1 MDDPLR
7 PARLTR
13 KLDRYAGQQVPA
25 TVDLWPAIRR
35 TLLTPAQRSGI
46 FSSGGTD
53 SPSRSSTPRTRAQHK
68 ENGTMSRNY
77 EQSTVSDDPSDES
90 VNSSVARPRR
100 PPTVARI
107 HVEPAPSEEPI
118 PAVARSNTPVILGI
132 VGLGGLVALFL
143 VAMILNNINQA
154 NSAATGSTGGTG
166 GTGTAAAAGPADV
179 VPGSLAVDFTAT
191 NLTDGKVVHVS
202 DYIGKNPVWLNF
214 WASWCGPCKQEMPDM
229 EQLYQLNKDKGLVIL
244 GFDVREDQKTV
255 SDFVTSQAFHW
266 TFLLQPSGDTASRY
280 YVSGIPT
287 HIFIGKDGIIKSR
300 ISSGLP
306 RSYMENELKK
316 ILDQ

>member
-35 TLLTPAQRSGI
+35 TLLTPAHRSGI
-46 FSSGGTD
+46 FNNGGPD
-53 SPSRSSTPRTRAQHK
+53 SPSLSSTPRTRAQLK

-77 EQSTVSDDPSDES
+77 EQTTVSDDLSDES
-90 VNSSVARPRR
+90 VNSSLPRPRR
-100 PPTVARI
+100 PPTAARI
-107 HVEPAPSEEPI
+107 YVEPAPSEEPV
-118 PAVARSNTPVILGI
+118 AAARSNTPVILGI

-143 VAMILNNINQA
+143 VAMIFNNLNH
-154 NSAATGSTGGTG
+154 SAATGSSGTA
-166 GTGTAAAAGPADV
+166 TNAAAAGPADV

-255 SDFVTSQAFHW
+255 SDYVTSKAFDW
-266 TFLLQPSGDTASRY
+266 TFLLQPSGETANRY